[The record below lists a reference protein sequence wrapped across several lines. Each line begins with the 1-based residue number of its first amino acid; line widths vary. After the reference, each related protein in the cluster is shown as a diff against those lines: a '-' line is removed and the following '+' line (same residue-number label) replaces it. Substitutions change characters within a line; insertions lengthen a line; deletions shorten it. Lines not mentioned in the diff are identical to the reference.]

1 MTIVVSEAVPTG
13 VRRIVRADV
22 VLAVLLLAQLVLR
35 VLLYPR
41 VQDVHYI
48 GDEKSY
54 VDAARAL
61 SNLVRDTVGPTPV
74 DLDEVRR
81 NVVASGWFMPG
92 MSVLLT
98 PLLLVEPQASIPL
111 VRGYLDVATGVLFLL
126 AVLDVRRV
134 LGPWYAVVLA
144 VLGLVP
150 MWLLFAAT
158 AYGDLTAGLLLVLLM
173 TRLVAALR
181 LLRAGTLAPRHG
193 IGIGLLAIAVL
204 YVRPSA
210 MPVAVALLALLLLA
224 AVVLSRGGARRRS
237 VTAAV
242 VAFVAF
248 GAVLLPWSVFA
259 SQTLGGRVLTTTS
272 VPLGLGATFGDKDKR
287 CFGPCDPDASIW
299 YGPVRYGREVARVT
313 GRSEITVQKQAAQY
327 AMQDVTTGSYARD
340 VLADFDRYLHE
351 PAHYSIAYHP
361 PGKTHDWVQRAV
373 VRWTERMFRLLVR
386 GGAAALL
393 LVRRRTFTDQ
403 ALSVVT
409 KIALAGL
416 LLQPFLHVSGA
427 RYWPTAAP
435 VAALGLGMLGSA
447 LLALR
452 PGAAPAR
459 VGDAAPVRLFTVLQ
473 ACCAVTVVA
482 VWVALHVLAG

>member
-1 MTIVVSEAVPTG
+1 MSPAIPTR
-13 VRRIVRADV
+13 VRRIARADL

-48 GDEKSY
+48 GDEKAY

-61 SNLVRDTVGPTPV
+61 SNLVRDVVGPTPV
-74 DLDEVRR
+74 DLGEVRR

-98 PLLLVEPQASIPL
+98 PLLLVEPHASIPL

-144 VLGLVP
+144 VFGLVP

-158 AYGDLTAGLLLVLLM
+158 AYGDLTAGLVLVLLM

-181 LLRAGTLAPRHG
+181 RVRLGTLAPLNG
-193 IGIGLLAIAVL
+193 VGLGLLAIAVL
-204 YVRPSA
+204 YLRPSA
-210 MPVAVALLALLLLA
+210 MPLAIGLLLLLLLC
-224 AVVLSRGGARRRS
+224 AVWLSRGRARLRS
-237 VTAAV
+237 VAAALIA
-242 VAFVAF
+242 VAVF
-248 GAVLLPWSVFA
+248 GAVLLPWSVLA

-272 VPLGLGATFGDKDKR
+272 VPLGLGATFGDRDKR
-287 CFGPCDPDASIW
+287 CFGPCDPDASLW
-299 YGPVRYGREVARVT
+299 YGPVRYGREVARAT
-313 GRSEITVQKQAAQY
+313 GRSEVTVQQQAARY

-351 PAHYSIAYHP
+351 PAHYSVAYHP
-361 PGKTHDWVQRAV
+361 PGKSDDSVQRAV
-373 VRWTERMFRLLVR
+373 VTWTERMFRLLML
-386 GGAAALL
+386 GGAAVLL
-393 LVRRRTFTDQ
+393 LVRRRDFTDQ
-403 ALSVVT
+403 ALSVVA
-409 KIALAGL
+409 KVALAGL
-416 LLQPFLHVSGA
+416 LFQPFVHVSGA

-435 VAALGLGMLGSA
+435 VAALGLAMLGSA

-452 PGAAPAR
+452 PGAAAPAR